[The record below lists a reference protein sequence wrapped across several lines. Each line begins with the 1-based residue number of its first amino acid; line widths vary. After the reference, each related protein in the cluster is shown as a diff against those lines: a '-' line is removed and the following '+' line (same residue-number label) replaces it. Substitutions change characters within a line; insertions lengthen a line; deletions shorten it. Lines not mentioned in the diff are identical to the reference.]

1 MVEPI
6 RSRTTLDPA
15 PGARIGGKY
24 EIDRLIARGGVGVV
38 YLAHD
43 LEQRREVVIKFLAG
57 HLAGESEASARFD
70 REVERLS
77 AIQHPNIV
85 EVLGHG
91 HENGA
96 PYLVMEY
103 LSGEPLLSFLNRK
116 GYLSLA
122 EFVPI
127 AAQILKALGYAHGR
141 GLMHRDIKP
150 ANIMLITRKGRA
162 NFVKLLD
169 FGMAK
174 LVEGEQRD
182 ITTEQ
187 VLGTA
192 NYMAPEQVRGE
203 PLDERVDVYA
213 CGLLFYRMLAGAPP
227 FVADNNQA
235 LLYKQVHEQPAPL
248 AVKLPPG
255 NEVPP
260 ELAQLI
266 DRCIA
271 KDPEARPIDANALTE
286 ALVACVPSH
295 LFRLPLAEGADPSAT
310 ASTLAMVPDVAPS
323 SSLIGRELPSGSM
336 KPMSRKRRQSAVV
349 SRSVSAADLARLDG
363 EAEGPSITAAMPT
376 ERPGSSTRWIVM
388 GAGALA
394 AVVAAV
400 LMFGGGGKAANASE
414 EDGLEAAR
422 VAARL
427 DQVDASILDGDFGK
441 ARQELEAVRY
451 QLHTV
456 PNGESRASAQERK
469 IAVLIGLQVARQFEQ
484 ANDKGAAEKAYRD
497 VLALDGGNAEARAA
511 LARIQ
516 AGPKAGEAEVVEE
529 PRPKS
534 KPRPKTGDV
543 KPAAKAE
550 SKPDD
555 KFKLPAKNSGS
566 SIFLPTSKK

>member
-91 HENGA
+91 HANGA

-203 PLDERVDVYA
+203 ALDERVDVYA

-349 SRSVSAADLARLDG
+349 SRSVSAADLAQQGG

-376 ERPGSSTRWIVM
+376 ERRGSSTRWIVM

-400 LMFGGGGKAANASE
+400 LMFGGEARPPTPARRTASRRR
-414 EDGLEAAR
+414 GWR
-422 VAARL
+422 R
-427 DQVDASILDGDFGK
+427 ASI
-441 ARQELEAVRY
+441 RST
-451 QLHTV
+451 H
-456 PNGESRASAQERK
+456 
-469 IAVLIGLQVARQFEQ
+469 
-484 ANDKGAAEKAYRD
+484 
-497 VLALDGGNAEARAA
+497 
-511 LARIQ
+511 
-516 AGPKAGEAEVVEE
+516 
-529 PRPKS
+529 
-534 KPRPKTGDV
+534 
-543 KPAAKAE
+543 
-550 SKPDD
+550 
-555 KFKLPAKNSGS
+555 
-566 SIFLPTSKK
+566 